1 MATGLLDAVRAACA
15 EVTAAA
21 RQVWIVEAAIP
32 RYAATFD
39 PQRLALPQMD
49 PACHYLGHGEA
60 TLVFLL
66 TLDAVNFGSGYF
78 PAILDRP
85 EQSGFLTV
93 AAALNAHFDRHGPFS
108 AVELARLDSADCAR
122 IFGFD
127 PGNPSAGELLA
138 CFAASLN
145 QLGTFILDGYGGDF
159 GRLVAAAGGS
169 AERLV
174 SLLAA
179 MPSFADVACWRD
191 GQVPFYKRAQL
202 AAADLHIAF
211 GGVGPGRFA
220 DVDALT
226 ICADN
231 LVPHV
236 LRWDGVLHYAEALA
250 ARIDRGEL
258 LEAGS
263 EEEVEI
269 RAAAVHAGEL
279 LVAELHRRGRPVN
292 ALQLDNALWY
302 RGQQPFYRLRPRHRT
317 RTIFY

>member
-1 MATGLLDAVRAACA
+1 MATALLAEVRAACA
-15 EVTAAA
+15 GVAAAA
-21 RQVWIVEAAIP
+21 RRVRIDEAAIP
-32 RYAATFD
+32 LYAAALD
-39 PQRLALPQMD
+39 PRRLALPQMD
-49 PACHYLGHGEA
+49 AACHYLGRGEA
-60 TLVFLL
+60 TVAFLL

-78 PAILDRP
+78 PAILPRP

-93 AAALNAHFDRHGPFS
+93 AAALTAHFERHGPLS
-108 AVELARLDSADCAR
+108 AAELARLESAGCAR

-127 PGNPSAGELLA
+127 PANPAAAELLGR
-138 CFAASLN
+138 FAAALN
-145 QLGTFILDGYGGDF
+145 QLGAFLLEGYGGDF

-174 SLLAA
+174 GLLAA
-179 MPSFADVACWRD
+179 MPSFADVACWR
-191 GQVPFYKRAQL
+191 GRPVPFYKRAQL

-211 GGVGPGRFA
+211 GGEGPGRFA

-226 ICADN
+226 VCADN

-236 LRWDGVLHYAEALA
+236 LRWDGVLRYEGALA
-250 ARIDRGEL
+250 ARIDRGEPL
-258 LEAGS
+258 AAGS

-279 LVAELHRRGRPVN
+279 LVAELRRRGRPAN

-302 RGQQPFYRLRPRHRT
+302 RGQQAFYRARPRHRT
-317 RTIFY
+317 RTVFY

>member
-1 MATGLLDAVRAACA
+1 VATPLLEEVRTACA
-15 EVTAAA
+15 EVAGAA
-21 RQVWIVEAAIP
+21 RQVRIDEKAIP
-32 RYAATFD
+32 RYAAALD
-39 PQRLALPQMD
+39 PLRLALPQMD

-60 TLVFLL
+60 TLAFLL

-78 PAILDRP
+78 PAIFARP

-93 AAALNAHFDRHGPFS
+93 AAALTAHFERQGPLS
-108 AVELARLDSADCAR
+108 AAELARLNSEDCAR
-122 IFGFD
+122 IFGFGPD
-127 PGNPSAGELLA
+127 RPAAGELLA
-138 CFAASLN
+138 EFAASLN
-145 QLGTFILDGYGGDF
+145 QLGTFVLDGYGGDF
-159 GRLVAAAGGS
+159 SRLVAAAGGS

-174 SLLAA
+174 GLLAA
-179 MPSFADVACWRD
+179 IPSFADVACWR
-191 GQVPFYKRAQL
+191 GRRVPFYKRAQL

-211 GGVGPGRFA
+211 GGAGAGNFA

-236 LRWDGVLHYAEALA
+236 LRWDGVLYYAEALA
-250 ARIDRGEL
+250 TRIDGGEL
-258 LEAGS
+258 LAAGS

-279 LVAELHRRGRPVN
+279 LVAELHRSGRPVN

>member
-1 MATGLLDAVRAACA
+1 VATPLLEEVRTACA
-15 EVTAAA
+15 EVAGAA
-21 RQVWIVEAAIP
+21 RQVRIVESTIP
-32 RYAATFD
+32 RYAAALD
-39 PQRLALPQMD
+39 PLRLAMPQMD

-60 TLVFLL
+60 TLAFLL

-78 PAILDRP
+78 PAIFARP

-93 AAALNAHFDRHGPFS
+93 AAALTAYFERHGPLS
-108 AVELARLDSADCAR
+108 AAQLARLNSDDCAR
-122 IFGFD
+122 IFGFSLD
-127 PGNPSAGELLA
+127 RPAAGELITE
-138 CFAASLN
+138 FAASLN
-145 QLGTFILDGYGGDF
+145 QLGTFVLDGYGGDF
-159 GRLVAAAGGS
+159 SRLVAAAGGS

-174 SLLAA
+174 GLLAA
-179 MPSFADVACWRD
+179 IPSFADIACWR
-191 GQVPFYKRAQL
+191 GRRVPFYKRAQL

-211 GGVGPGRFA
+211 GGAGAGNFA

-250 ARIDRGEL
+250 ARIDGGEL
-258 LEAGS
+258 LAAGS

-279 LVAELHRRGRPVN
+279 LVAELHRSGRPVN